1 MKWALQYLRG
11 TSDYCITFTNN
22 IDFVYSFVDLDFI
35 GNLKKR
41 RSNLGYA
48 FALADGAISW
58 M

>member
-1 MKWALQYLRG
+1 MKWVLRYVSG
-11 TSDYCITFTNN
+11 TSDITFNN
-22 IDFVYSFVDLDFI
+22 NNDFVCGFVDLDFI

-41 RSNLGYA
+41 RSNSGYA